1 MIKSMTGFGR
11 ANYEK
16 ELREYGIEIRTVN
29 HKYNDITIKM
39 PRSLAYLE
47 DSVKKNIQNNIFR
60 GKVEVFINYNDAS
73 VEGKEIKMNTEL
85 AKVYMKEIKQLA
97 NETNTLDNVNI
108 MDIIRLPDVLNIQ
121 NIDADLK
128 IEEELYHCLNEAI
141 ASLLKMRTMEGE
153 AIATDLETR
162 VNEISEQVDK
172 ISLNSTGL
180 VSEYI
185 VKLEARMKELLK
197 VDTVD
202 QARLAQEVVIFS
214 DKCSIEEEITRLKSH
229 MNQFLEL
236 LKSEKPVGKK
246 LDFIVQEM
254 NRETNTIGSK
264 ANSLEITKLVI
275 EIKTEIENIREQI
288 QNIE

>member
-1 MIKSMTGFGR
+1 
-11 ANYEK
+11 
-16 ELREYGIEIRTVN
+16 
-29 HKYNDITIKM
+29 
-39 PRSLAYLE
+39 
-47 DSVKKNIQNNIFR
+47 
-60 GKVEVFINYNDAS
+60 
-73 VEGKEIKMNTEL
+73 
-85 AKVYMKEIKQLA
+85 MKEIKQLA
-97 NETNTLDNVNI
+97 NETNTLDNINI

-121 NIDADLK
+121 NIDADSK
-128 IEEELYHCLNEAI
+128 IEEELYYCLNEAI
-141 ASLLKMRTMEGE
+141 ASLLKMRTREGE
-153 AIATDLETR
+153 ETAIDLERR
-162 VNEISEQVDK
+162 VNEISNQVDK

-185 VKLEARMKELLK
+185 VKLEARIKELLK

-214 DKCSIEEEITRLKSH
+214 DKCSIEEEITRLRSH
-229 MNQFLEL
+229 MNQFVEL